1 MDFID
6 GNNENKKNVLIILK
20 FGYGIVYVFIVF
32 FLMVVF
38 MLVIDMD
45 IMFGSWVV
53 VDSFSFVYK

>member
-45 IMFGSWVV
+45 IMFGS
-53 VDSFSFVYK
+53 